1 MTGNTDLIKS
11 VSSEIVRFFSRG
23 FVAGGDVLHFACSA
37 LDVTACEEI
46 AAILAD
52 GDREQSGLSE
62 LVFHPP
68 AEFRSGIEEFLPPEG
83 VRPEIEN
90 KILVACE
97 CGIGVTRI
105 SFACCGLAA
114 ECPVTRDMLRAFTSA
129 LHLGNPVRC
138 DILYAA
144 ELNADTRRMLLPARS
159 LLRRCRYPSNAER
172 EWLLRRLVERQ
183 RADPHGDVASFME
196 VLAFVLRLFGTYGAD
211 AGCAAM
217 LAAEKRI
224 WKNALHAARKFE
236 EECGRYS
243 MDMLM
248 SFRIT
253 PPAIHC
259 DEARRNIFLAD
270 LVSAEV
276 YGKPADSAVDV
287 VDSATDNIDTRRA
300 DWVAAMVEFFSGRNG
315 R

>member
-138 DILYAA
+138 DIPMLPNY
-144 ELNADTRRMLLPARS
+144 ADTPYA
-159 LLRRCRYPSNAER
+159 
-172 EWLLRRLVERQ
+172 
-183 RADPHGDVASFME
+183 VAGA
-196 VLAFVLRLFGTYGAD
+196 VLAAKMPVSV
-211 AGCAAM
+211 
-217 LAAEKRI
+217 
-224 WKNALHAARKFE
+224 
-236 EECGRYS
+236 ECGTG
-243 MDMLM
+243 MAVA
-248 SFRIT
+248 
-253 PPAIHC
+253 PPGRAAAC
-259 DEARRNIFLAD
+259 RSAR
-270 LVSAEV
+270 
-276 YGKPADSAVDV
+276 
-287 VDSATDNIDTRRA
+287 
-300 DWVAAMVEFFSGRNG
+300 
-315 R
+315 